1 MDTVT
6 LFVIFV
12 ANSEKSINWIK
23 IILIVIN
30 DKTTVNVVSA
40 VKTAITIK
48 VNHNAALESVKA
60 VVSN

>member
-60 VVSN
+60 VVIN